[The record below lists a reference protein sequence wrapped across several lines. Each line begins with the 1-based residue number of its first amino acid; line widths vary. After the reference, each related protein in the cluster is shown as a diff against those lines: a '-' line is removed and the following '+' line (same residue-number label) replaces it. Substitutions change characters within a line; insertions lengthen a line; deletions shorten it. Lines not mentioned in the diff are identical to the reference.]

1 MKYTLWF
8 DVGQGYKTM
17 MNWSACHIGTL
28 WFDVGQGYKTIQLCV
43 AGTECSC
50 GLM

>member
-8 DVGQGYKTM
+8 DVGQGYKTIAH
-17 MNWSACHIGTL
+17 WLQVQH
-28 WFDVGQGYKTIQLCV
+28 
-43 AGTECSC
+43 ECC